1 VAGKLRLELAQFREL
16 AAFAQFSSDLDKET
30 KERIERGKRLV
41 EVLKQGQ
48 YDPMET
54 EDQVAIIFATI
65 NGFLDNVEVEKV
77 KDFERD
83 MLDFLRDKNAHI
95 LEDIAKEGKISDET
109 EKDLKDAINDFKEK
123 QV

>member
-1 VAGKLRLELAQFREL
+1 
-16 AAFAQFSSDLDKET
+16 
-30 KERIERGKRLV
+30 
-41 EVLKQGQ
+41 
-48 YDPMET
+48 MET

-83 MLDFLRDKNAHI
+83 ILDFLRDKNAHI

-109 EKDLKDAINDFKEK
+109 EKDLKDVINDFKEK